1 MLAAIVELQTLLP
14 GASTSD
20 RLDLA
25 KAMAA
30 VGRFPEA
37 AELLEAAI
45 DDAPPEAIDD
55 LTRAAQG
62 LRARLN

>member
-37 AELLEAAI
+37 AELLEAAL
-45 DDAPPEAIDD
+45 DALRPGVGD